1 MSVSVCLRVSPRC
14 PIFTVTD
21 TLVLPLAVARSSSV
35 ATAIR
40 RVLPV
45 SFFPCS
51 HGVSIP
57 VQQRGCGVR
66 LDDVLRRSPVLRAVR
81 MPGAKSAIRHCLV
94 RRAVMCSVVA

>member
-40 RVLPV
+40 HVLPV
-45 SFFPCS
+45 SLFPCS

-66 LDDVLRRSPVLRAVR
+66 LDDVVAPESSSSCNSDAWREVRNSPL
-81 MPGAKSAIRHCLV
+81 P
-94 RRAVMCSVVA
+94 CS